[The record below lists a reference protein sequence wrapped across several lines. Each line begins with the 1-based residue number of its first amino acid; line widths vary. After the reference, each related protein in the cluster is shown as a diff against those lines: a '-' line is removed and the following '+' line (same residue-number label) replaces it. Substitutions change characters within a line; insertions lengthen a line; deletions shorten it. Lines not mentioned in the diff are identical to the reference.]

1 MNEAIV
7 ALVRFF
13 RGSALLGSTP
23 LVENQTLLQHAED
36 AGVEIPSNCT
46 SGTCGS
52 CMVTLLSG
60 QIPLPEDLPP
70 GLDDE
75 FLIEQHARLSCIGIP
90 STSVDIELSPPL

>member
-1 MNEAIV
+1 
-7 ALVRFF
+7 
-13 RGSALLGSTP
+13 
-23 LVENQTLLQHAED
+23 
-36 AGVEIPSNCT
+36 
-46 SGTCGS
+46 
-52 CMVTLLSG
+52 MVTLLSG